1 MASFFTKA
9 AQFISGA
16 LLAGGKAG
24 DPLGQ
29 QTYAAHGREGSRIQQ
44 QSQQGLLG
52 APRGPGGYHE
62 RTGADIAKRVEGTWH
77 DYGGGMTVPLGLFA
91 SQLASEAG
99 KSLFR
104 EDQTFGEAIRDPLGV
119 VTAFKDTAA
128 NIQGLR
134 EGGYKT
140 TYDYL
145 SDFGS
150 SLGSKLY
157 DVTHFAGGGTFTG
170 GATSGPSIPTTGGI
184 EALPV
189 VNSIATLAKR
199 FLNIEEIL
207 AKQNQLL
214 DIIQKAFSGMATIA
228 GPAEEEETEERLT
241 EKKAKGQGINFK
253 KGFKKIVKQTAI
265 WGSLLFLLA
274 SWVQGSKEDENK
286 NWLTKMG
293 GGLLQW
299 ITGGQL
305 GYQGGGQFTG
315 DLSVGMD
322 FGGAKIVEANNLVP
336 YLSHEEAER
345 LRYTSYMIHVLWDR
359 LNNEKLT
366 D

>member
-9 AQFISGA
+9 AQFVSGV

-104 EDQTFGEAIRDPLGV
+104 EDETFGEAIRDPLGV

-145 SDFGS
+145 TDFGGGISNFVS
-150 SLGSKLY
+150 S
-157 DVTHFAGGGTFTG
+157 FATGGTFTG

-184 EALPV
+184 DPLPIV
-189 VNSIATLAKR
+189 ISIATLAKR
-199 FLNIEEIL
+199 LLNIEEIL

-214 DIIQKAFSGMATIA
+214 AIIQKAFSG
-228 GPAEEEETEERLT
+228 RLV
-241 EKKAKGQGINFK
+241 E
-253 KGFKKIVKQTAI
+253 V
-265 WGSLLFLLA
+265 LA
-274 SWVQGSKEDENK
+274 
-286 NWLTKMG
+286 
-293 GGLLQW
+293 
-299 ITGGQL
+299 
-305 GYQGGGQFTG
+305 
-315 DLSVGMD
+315 
-322 FGGAKIVEANNLVP
+322 
-336 YLSHEEAER
+336 
-345 LRYTSYMIHVLWDR
+345 
-359 LNNEKLT
+359 
-366 D
+366 